1 MEYETSD
8 LLVRVQDQVTMVRFR
23 AESLTST
30 VEVARISE
38 ALEGIVED
46 GARRLVL
53 DFKNVR
59 NAGSAALGMMI
70 SVQKKLKAM
79 DGKMAV
85 SHPEN
90 IESLLRISQTGR
102 LFNLFPDSREA
113 FKSLK
118 PY

>member
-1 MEYETSD
+1 MEYETPD
-8 LLVRVQDQVTMVRFR
+8 MMVRVQDLVTIVRFR

-30 VEVARISE
+30 VDVARLSD
-38 ALEGIVED
+38 ALQGIVED

-70 SVQKKLKAM
+70 AIQKRLKEL
-79 DGKMAV
+79 DGLMGI

-90 IESLLRISQTGR
+90 LESLFRISHTGR
-102 LFNLFPDSREA
+102 LFSLFPDTRAA
-113 FKSLK
+113 FTKLK